1 MSPSPSID
9 MHQETQTEKAKI
21 EEYVSDA
28 VLLDSL
34 IVQIDCILLDLW
46 KLEKSCVGFL
56 LESSNEAQK
65 SIFRELTDRTNE
77 ILNTYNEL
85 KKTKNVDSGFFE
97 RGVDD
102 AKMKQAALVKLLRI
116 FLTSPQLHA
125 VVEDFHSLE
134 KTLKGEPASLPSEM
148 KIDTSPR
155 PSQETIPLLDTLCA
169 TFTVELKQLTNLEN
183 QLVQTKNRLKQRDE
197 YLQNTIAETSK
208 RVHHLEQYVAELELQ
223 RENNWSVKSHKE
235 MIVRGGLVLHTPGKG
250 SIEDLELDGYE
261 RILIPKD
268 VDFTPSL
275 GEQALEQSLQKKPS
289 EESLRLEDSEE
300 LSQSIQ
306 EQDSDLLNLMQTLTT
321 LAEEKELLEQDL
333 CIVRLQVEHLEAIGK
348 ERDAVIASLYK
359 KREQRISNINLDPSK
374 RNSMQN
380 TWVH

>member
-1 MSPSPSID
+1 MNHEP
-9 MHQETQTEKAKI
+9 QTEKAKI

-34 IVQIDCILLDLW
+34 IVQIDSILLDLW
-46 KLEKSCVGFL
+46 KLEKSCVSFL
-56 LESSNEAQK
+56 LETSSEAQK
-65 SIFRELTDRTNE
+65 SIFRELSDRTNE

-125 VVEDFHSLE
+125 VVEDFHNFE
-134 KTLKGEPASLPSEM
+134 KSLKGESATMPSEM

-155 PSQETIPLLDTLCA
+155 SSQEPMPLLDTLCA

-183 QLVQTKNRLKQRDE
+183 QLMQTKNRLKQRDE
-197 YLQNTIAETSK
+197 YLQSTMAETSK

-223 RENNWSVKSHKE
+223 RDNNWSVKSHKE

-250 SIEDLELDGYE
+250 SIEDLELDGFE
-261 RILIPKD
+261 RTLIPKD

-275 GEQALEQSLQKKPS
+275 GEQALEQSFETKPS
-289 EESLRLEDSEE
+289 EESLQIDDGED

-306 EQDSDLLNLMQTLTT
+306 EHDADLLNLMQTLTT

-359 KREQRISNINLDPSK
+359 KREERMSAMSIDPSK
-374 RNSMQN
+374 RISMQS